1 MYPWT
6 DPNPELSNIN
16 HGINLLTAGFDSMS
30 FIHAIVLLNQ
40 AARTI
45 AKSAGHSVWLSAV

>member
-16 HGINLLTAGFDSMS
+16 HGINLPTAGFDLVS
-30 FIHAIVLLNQ
+30 FIHAIVL
-40 AARTI
+40 
-45 AKSAGHSVWLSAV
+45 